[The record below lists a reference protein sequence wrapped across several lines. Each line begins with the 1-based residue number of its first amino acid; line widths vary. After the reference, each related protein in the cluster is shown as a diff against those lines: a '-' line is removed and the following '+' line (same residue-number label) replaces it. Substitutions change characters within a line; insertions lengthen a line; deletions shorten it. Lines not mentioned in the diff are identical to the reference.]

1 MKKMFESK
9 ITLDRETFKVLAA
22 DTRIEILKRLAEHK
36 ETLTD
41 IAEGLKLSPSTV
53 KEHLDKLVQAGLIKQ
68 IEADTKWK
76 YYRLTRK
83 GENIIKPH
91 ETSVL
96 ILLSAS
102 AMFLAGSLLNLKG
115 KITEFAADKGPVM
128 MAEASLR
135 AAEVAPATAPATK
148 LPYPEILYVVFF
160 AVLTGFLL
168 PRLLRK
174 KQVS

>member
-1 MKKMFESK
+1 MFESK

-53 KEHLDKLVQAGLIKQ
+53 KEHLDKLVEAGLIEQ
-68 IEADTKWK
+68 IEGDTKWK

-83 GENIIKPH
+83 GDNIIKPS
-91 ETSVL
+91 ETNVL

-102 AMFLAGSLLNLKG
+102 ALFLAGSLVNLKNKLTG
-115 KITEFAADKGPVM
+115 VSVDKAQVM
-128 MAEASLR
+128 MAEASLK
-135 AAEVAPATAPATK
+135 AAEAAPALASAPV
-148 LPYPEILYVVFF
+148 LPYMEILLVVFS
-160 AVLTGFLL
+160 AVLTGVFTA
-168 PRLLRK
+168 RLIRK
-174 KQVS
+174 